1 MRSILY
7 FLLIAFMTQLIP
19 GMMLIITSSFG
30 GGNIAL
36 IVSQIFV
43 MFVAVIIFSKF
54 LANKRNY
61 EVETQK
67 LLDPLRDVEK
77 LKNLREERRTYR
89 SKATIT
95 GKILTIEY
103 SLKELLNLRKYASTP
118 VDMEHYYSALID
130 NLPKEDRKKI
140 KEARDKYLGKYGKKS
155 IIFPDFK
162 ENFRTSTKWMTFFF
176 ACALIYRFAPSLFMK
191 NKIALEYFMW
201 MGMVLL
207 AIVMLNTILWIT
219 RTLRSYWDR
228 DFVEIV

>member
-95 GKILTIEY
+95 GKILTLEY

-118 VDMEHYYSALID
+118 VDMEHYY
-130 NLPKEDRKKI
+130 
-140 KEARDKYLGKYGKKS
+140 
-155 IIFPDFK
+155 
-162 ENFRTSTKWMTFFF
+162 
-176 ACALIYRFAPSLFMK
+176 
-191 NKIALEYFMW
+191 
-201 MGMVLL
+201 
-207 AIVMLNTILWIT
+207 
-219 RTLRSYWDR
+219 
-228 DFVEIV
+228 

>member
-1 MRSILY
+1 
-7 FLLIAFMTQLIP
+7 MTQLIP

-95 GKILTIEY
+95 GKILTLEY

-118 VDMEHYYSALID
+118 VDMEHYYSAL
-130 NLPKEDRKKI
+130 DRK
-140 KEARDKYLGKYGKKS
+140 S
-155 IIFPDFK
+155 
-162 ENFRTSTKWMTFFF
+162 
-176 ACALIYRFAPSLFMK
+176 
-191 NKIALEYFMW
+191 
-201 MGMVLL
+201 V
-207 AIVMLNTILWIT
+207 V
-219 RTLRSYWDR
+219 
-228 DFVEIV
+228 